1 MLKQQI
7 DSKEFVKNIYNF
19 FSLETDREQS
29 YICSDMTWNEYE
41 SILDALS
48 NDSWCKISYLDGVLK
63 LVSPSKNHEIAKGK
77 IRALLEAYCD
87 HLGIDYFAMGSTTLK
102 QKDKSSG
109 KEPDESYCFNTL
121 KDIPDLAIEVIESS
135 GGLEDLEKY
144 RRLSV
149 TEVWFWQKDRL
160 EVYVN
165 QGDRYIKETASYCLP
180 NLNLELLASLIKQI
194 NTGNLR
200 LLKKQFISQL

>member
-7 DSKEFVKNIYNF
+7 NPKEFVENIYNF
-19 FSLETDREQS
+19 FSLEKDKEQS
-29 YICSDMTWNEYE
+29 YICSELTWNEYE
-41 SILDALS
+41 SILDALID
-48 NDSWCKISYLDGVLK
+48 NSWCKTSYLDGVLK

-87 HLGIDYFAMGSTTLK
+87 HLEIDYFAMGSTTLK

-109 KEPDESYCFNTL
+109 KEPDESYCFNIL

-135 GGLEDLEKY
+135 GSLEDLEKY
-144 RRLSV
+144 LRLSV
-149 TEVWFWQKDRL
+149 KEVWFWQKNRL

-165 QGDRYIKETASYCLP
+165 QGDRYIQQTTSHCLP

>member
-7 DSKEFVKNIYNF
+7 NPKEFVENIYNF
-19 FSLETDREQS
+19 FSLEKDKEQS
-29 YICSDMTWNEYE
+29 YICSALTWNEYE
-41 SILDALS
+41 SVLDALN
-48 NDSWCKISYLDGVLK
+48 NDCWCKVSYLDGVLK
-63 LVSPSKNHEIAKGK
+63 LVSPSNNHEIAKGK

-109 KEPDESYCFNTL
+109 KEPDESYCFNDL

-144 RRLSV
+144 LRLSV

-165 QGDRYIKETASYCLP
+165 QGDRYIKQTASYCLP
-180 NLNLELLASLIKQI
+180 NLNLELLASLIKQV